1 MKLPAFA
8 FNTEAMLGMLLRHG
22 EKLVVGTLGLLAA
35 WLAWRGIDALRFKS
49 VPQAQTPAAVARACD
64 ETETHIERDKNPPES
79 EIQGGTSLAET
90 IATWRDAKV
99 AAANDLALLDR
110 PLFDELAKR
119 GTPQVFPVESLHATG
134 GIAVFSAAPADQ
146 QGSEGRGRITPYI
159 VVTGLIPAAKQ
170 LAEYRRVFESVGF
183 RDAKRDS
190 PLWADYVLERRVAEN
205 GAGAGEWKPVN
216 LAESLKAA
224 KASDAAPIP
233 TAFVLPAVEGLTPP
247 YVHPLPTRADGRWG
261 TTAFHPWLVEQ
272 LQKSAPGGGKSDPEF
287 LMFRF
292 IDTAVEPGKTYS
304 YRVRCSLWNPN
315 YNLAVQHL
323 ASPALAKQPKLPTR
337 DSEPSP
343 PVTIQDPVSIL
354 AETLRKADMK
364 RLKPGWVEILVLG
377 ASSKTGGYALRALV
391 TEPGGIANVD
401 PKLNRVG
408 DRRTRG
414 EEITTQRVLVDVLGG
429 QESRADGKTA
439 RPSEPFELLF
449 LKPDGS
455 FEHVT
460 TADSQRRIDRYRG
473 TLPVEDDSRRDVK
486 PAQQDP
492 GPSGPL
498 GNPFATP
505 PSPPAAK

>member
-1 MKLPAFA
+1 MKLPAVA

-22 EKLVVGTLGLLAA
+22 EKLVVGIFGLLAA
-35 WLAWRGIDALRFKS
+35 WLVWRGVDALRFKS

-79 EIQGGTSLAET
+79 ELQGGTPLAET
-90 IATWRDAKV
+90 IATWRDATV
-99 AAANDLALLDR
+99 AAANDLALLNR
-110 PLFDELAKR
+110 PLFDELARR
-119 GTPQVFPVESLHATG
+119 GAPQVFPIESMHATG
-134 GIAVFSAAPADQ
+134 GIAVFSVPSDRQ
-146 QGSEGRGRITPYI
+146 QGEGRSRIAPYI

-170 LAEYRRVFESVGF
+170 VAEYRRAFESVGF

-190 PLWADYVLERRVAEN
+190 PLWADYVLERRVTGPE
-205 GAGAGEWKPVN
+205 AGAGEWKPVD

-224 KASDAAPIP
+224 KAPDAAPIP
-233 TAFVLPAVEGLTPP
+233 PAFLLPSVEGVTPP
-247 YVHPLPTRADGRWG
+247 YVHPLPPRADGRWG
-261 TTAFHPWLVEQ
+261 TTAFHPWLVEH
-272 LQKSAPGGGKSDPEF
+272 LQKSAPRDGKSDPEF
-287 LMFRF
+287 LAFRC

-323 ASPALAKQPKLPTR
+323 ASPALAKQPKLATR
-337 DSEPSP
+337 DSDPSP
-343 PVTIQDPVSIL
+343 SVTIPDPVSIL

-364 RLKPGWVEILVLG
+364 RLKPGWVEILVLA
-377 ASSKTGGYALRALV
+377 ASSKTGGYALRGLV

-414 EEITTQRVLVDVLGG
+414 EEIMTQRVLVDVLGR
-429 QESRADGKTA
+429 QESRADAKTA

-449 LKPDGS
+449 LKPDGT

-473 TLPVEDDSRRDVK
+473 TLPTEDDSRRDVK
-486 PAQQDP
+486 PAQQEP

-505 PSPPAAK
+505 PPPPAAR